1 MKITWGLEEEVFIV
15 ENNGKPSLD
24 SLYYLY
30 QLLRKNHK
38 FYYYH
43 SASNFSRGKD
53 VFFGLMSGVEISTEV
68 QSSVR
73 GLLEDLKERRNDLI
87 KVVKKGIIV
96 PVGHLLDTDTPTN
109 TCGLHIHLGVEK
121 KYREEVFQRIAHYLP
136 LIALASTNSPGR
148 SGLYFGKSY
157 RMESSY
163 AIGPLSNNPYFRFQD
178 LIITKRL
185 KTVEIRVLDPF
196 PQLDRLEKV
205 LNLVEAVARGVEA
218 REVDLSNYLKLRNTV
233 FKEGFTKE
241 LEILYLK
248 LQKELGWKDKELFTN
263 TPSDLT
269 WKAYEEKGLLG
280 AYLFLDEMYRG
291 EFKRINKDD
300 LYKWK
305 PLLLR
310 SALGVA
316 GYYVPRLPYIVY
328 KALKEN

>member
-15 ENNGKPSLD
+15 ENNGRPSLD

-30 QLLRKNHK
+30 QLLRKNRK

-53 VFFGLMSGVEISTEV
+53 VFLGLMSGIEISTDV
-68 QSSVR
+68 QLSVK
-73 GLLEDLKERRNDLI
+73 GLLEDVKERRNDLI
-87 KVVKKGIIV
+87 KVVNDGIIV
-96 PVGHLLDTDTPTN
+96 PVGHLLDNDTPTN

-121 KYREEVFQRIAHYLP
+121 QYREVVYQRITHYLP

-148 SGLYFGKSY
+148 NGLYFGKSY

-178 LIITKRL
+178 LIIAKRL

-196 PQLDRLEKV
+196 PQLDRLEKI
-205 LNLVEAVARGVEA
+205 LKLIEEVARGVEA
-218 REVDLSNYLKLRNTV
+218 REVNLSHYLKLRNTV
-233 FKEGFTKE
+233 VKEGFTKE
-241 LEILYLK
+241 LEILSYK
-248 LQKELGWKDKELFTN
+248 LQKELGWKDKELFVI

-280 AYLFLDEMYRG
+280 AYLLLDELYRG
-291 EFKRINKDD
+291 ELKRTIKDGI
-300 LYKWK
+300 YKWK

-310 SALGVA
+310 SMLGIA
-316 GYYVPRLPYIVY
+316 GHYAGFPILYIRP
-328 KALKEN
+328 